1 MHAEG
6 LDDHDATSLR
16 VSDAMLATFNLT
28 AHDVCPFWNDTLRPR
43 LDAFRAEAETP
54 PTGRPSLT
62 SPKEYYEDKGYKL
75 QDVAFVIIGAGLA
88 NAIALV
94 ALSTPLTLWN
104 TIVGI
109 MSFKPLLPLLAPV
122 VVSTSPKLLLG
133 LARRNKRT
141 ADEPQKGIA
150 AGGPREARGLLR
162 TFPASLCEGDL
173 REGLGLSQR
182 SPGIGVR

>member
-28 AHDVCPFWNDTLRPR
+28 AHDVCPFWNYTLRPR

-62 SPKEYYEDKGYKL
+62 SPKEYYEDKGYKP
-75 QDVAFVIIGAGLA
+75 QDVALASIGTGLA
-88 NAIALV
+88 HASALV

-104 TIVGI
+104 TIVGSI
-109 MSFKPLLPLLAPV
+109 L
-122 VVSTSPKLLLG
+122 
-133 LARRNKRT
+133 
-141 ADEPQKGIA
+141 
-150 AGGPREARGLLR
+150 REH
-162 TFPASLCEGDL
+162 PSSLCARPWLQSSSQPRLRRYLNPAGFLGDSL
-173 REGLGLSQR
+173 
-182 SPGIGVR
+182 V